1 MLLVHGDSA
10 RSYTKNKAIVRADH
24 ITEAKKQR
32 SDKQGG
38 TDKQNYNLMLAGLR
52 DLVNNPPPRILVADS
67 GGGEHR
73 PRS

>member
-1 MLLVHGDSA
+1 M
-10 RSYTKNKAIVRADH
+10 
-24 ITEAKKQR
+24 
-32 SDKQGG
+32 
-38 TDKQNYNLMLAGLR
+38 QNYNLMLAGLR